1 MTTFNGNTFYAADGS
16 WGDATDLIIIDT
28 SSWTDEDETAFA
40 GLNDDQRAEYANT
53 YGDGHLRPTDYV
65 AKFNDEEANDAGALL
80 VGGVLVARVTHV
92 DLTA

>member
-1 MTTFNGNTFYAADGS
+1 MTTFSNNTYYAADGS

-53 YGDGHLRPTDYV
+53 YGDFPHRRPTDYV
-65 AKFNDEEANDAGALL
+65 TTFNDEEA
-80 VGGVLVARVTHV
+80 TQ
-92 DLTA
+92 